1 MIFTSARRLLVL
13 AAVVTCTGA
22 GVPRRSVQHYV
33 CVADTLP
40 YQVEVN
46 GVYTATL
53 RGPLLRFSTADSA
66 GVVVRR
72 DE

>member
-1 MIFTSARRLLVL
+1 ML

-33 CVADTLP
+33 CPGDTLV
-40 YQVEVN
+40 YSVEIN
-46 GVYTATL
+46 GTHTATL